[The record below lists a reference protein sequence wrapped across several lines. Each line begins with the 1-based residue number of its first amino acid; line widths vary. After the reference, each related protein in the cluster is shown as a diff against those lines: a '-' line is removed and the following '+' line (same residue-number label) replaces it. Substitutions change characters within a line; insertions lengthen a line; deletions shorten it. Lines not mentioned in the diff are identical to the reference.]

1 MGVECMRVRG
11 VHACARS
18 ARWVW
23 VGKPLGV
30 GVQGVHGWAW
40 STGCAFVLVQVGGWE
55 VEVLGK

>member
-1 MGVECMRVRG
+1 